1 MERESEI
8 KIRKGEIMKT
18 AIVTGASSG
27 IGFAICRMLI
37 GQQIKVYGIGR
48 HFDDEAL
55 QELRT
60 LDEMN
65 LFTPVQCD
73 LVKTN
78 EVIDLI
84 KNIQKKEEI
93 DILINNAGVG
103 YFGPHEEL
111 NPNKIHE
118 MVTVNLEVPLLLTN
132 LLLRTLKKN
141 HGFIINISSITA
153 KKSNTYGCAYGATKA
168 ALTSFS
174 KSLFDEAR
182 KYGVKVVSIHPDMT
196 KSNFYRNANF
206 KEGESLDTYL
216 LPEEVASAVSMVLSQ
231 REGVVV
237 SDITLQPQRHQLGKQ
252 NLS

>member
-1 MERESEI
+1 
-8 KIRKGEIMKT
+8 MKT

-237 SDITLQPQRHQLGKQ
+237 SDITLQPQRHQLRKQ

>member
-1 MERESEI
+1 
-8 KIRKGEIMKT
+8 MKT

-37 GQQIKVYGIGR
+37 EQQIKVYGIGR

-55 QELRT
+55 QELKI
-60 LDEMN
+60 LDEMS
-65 LFTPVQCD
+65 LFTPIQCD

-84 KNIQKKEEI
+84 QKIQKEEEI
-93 DILINNAGVG
+93 HILINNAGVG

-118 MVTVNLEVPLLLTN
+118 MVTVNLEIPLLLTN

-153 KKSNTYGCAYGATKA
+153 KKSNTYGCTYGATKA

-231 REGVVV
+231 REGVVI

-252 NLS
+252 RLS